1 MKVVRELFKIL
12 LAVAGWACL
21 IFAGVIY
28 GIKCFALMSI
38 VLIIAALLGAMVTR

>member
-1 MKVVRELFKIL
+1 MKIVTELVKVL

-28 GIKCFALMSI
+28 GIKCFALMSL
-38 VLIIAALLGAMVTR
+38 VLIIAGVLGAMVR

>member
-1 MKVVRELFKIL
+1 MKMVRELTKVL

-28 GIKCFALMSI
+28 GIKCFALMSL
-38 VLIIAALLGAMVTR
+38 VLIIAGVLGAMVR